1 MNSTDGSP
9 RRSLAAKIGAIGCA
23 LLALA
28 MIAIGMT
35 LWLTWQLEGGAAAVN
50 EAGRM
55 RMQTWRLAQ
64 TLTPP
69 QLPPPSVAVA
79 PSSLTS
85 TIDANASKTN
95 VLPAWQQH
103 LKAMDESLALL
114 ATGDPGRPLALPGDP
129 ASLSAFARVRQDWAA
144 LRGRWQSRAQA
155 VISADGSA
163 ALDKPPAHSAVADEA
178 AEFVAAIDD
187 LVDATER
194 QLARWTTRLNIAQF
208 LMMALALGA
217 AFTLLAAAQ
226 LLVFR
231 PLGQLRD
238 GLAAVEAGDLSVRV
252 QQTSDDEFGKVAAG
266 FNRMAQRLQSLYGS
280 LEQQV
285 AHKTL
290 HIEAQRSRLAALYDA
305 AAFVTRVRSLDVLAR
320 GFATRAREAVRAD
333 AVAVR
338 WSDEQNRRYILL
350 ASEGLPPDMV
360 EAEHCVATGDCFC
373 GQPQASAVV
382 RIFPLRRGESEM
394 PDRPQQY
401 VDPGQCRR
409 AGFVSLTSVPVRLHE
424 RLVGE
429 IDLFF
434 RKETRLTTEDQAL
447 LEAMASHLAGAIEG
461 LRAEAL
467 QREAAVAEER
477 GLLARELHD
486 SIAQSLAFL
495 KIQSNLLRDEIDHKR
510 TDRVSRTLG
519 ELDEGIRESLSDVR
533 ELLVHF
539 RTRTNTEDIAP
550 ALRTTLTKFEHQ
562 TGLATELTIGG
573 HGMALA
579 PDVQI
584 HVLHVVLEALSNVRK
599 HARASS
605 VHVHVEQSPHWIVSV
620 ADDGCGFD
628 ASTWRLDETHVG
640 LKIMGERAAGIGA
653 TLDVSAA
660 PGRGTTVT
668 LTLPKTTSGQRSP
681 GSRDDLGALDVP
693 ARSGLSARSD
703 APARQYKPGRQP
715 GKRPDTK
722 PEDTAGEPANR
733 MNT

>member
-1 MNSTDGSP
+1 MNNADRGPT
-9 RRSLAAKIGAIGCA
+9 RSLAAKIGAIGCA

-64 TLTPP
+64 TLT
-69 QLPPPSVAVA
+69 LPRDQA
-79 PSSLTS
+79 P
-85 TIDANASKTN
+85 
-95 VLPAWQQH
+95 WQQH
-103 LKAMDESLALL
+103 LSAMDDSLALL
-114 ATGDPGRPLALPGDP
+114 ATGDPGRPLVLPGDP
-129 ASLSAFARVRQDWAA
+129 ASRAAFARVREDWAA
-144 LRGRWQSRAQA
+144 LRDHWQALARAA
-155 VISADGSA
+155 TGATDATDAEGPNGPVVPADQGN
-163 ALDKPPAHSAVADEA
+163 PPGQTTIADEA
-178 AEFVAAIDD
+178 TAFVAAIDG

-194 QLARWTTRLNIAQF
+194 QLARWTTRLNVAQF

-217 AFTLLAAAQ
+217 AFTLLASAQ

-238 GLAAVEAGDLSVRV
+238 GLASVEAGDLSVRV
-252 QQTSDDEFGKVAAG
+252 RQTSDDEFGNVAAG
-266 FNRMAQRLQSLYGS
+266 FNRMAQRLQTLYDN

-290 HIEAQRSRLAALYDA
+290 RIEAQRARLAALYDA

-350 ASEGLPPDMV
+350 ASEGLPPEMV
-360 EAEHCVATGDCFC
+360 EAEHCVTTGDCFC

-382 RIFPLRRGESEM
+382 RVFPLRKGESVM
-394 PDRPQQY
+394 PDRPQQH

-434 RKETRLTTEDQAL
+434 RSEIRLSAEDQAL

-495 KIQSNLLRDEIDHKR
+495 KIQSNLLRDEIDR
-510 TDRVSRTLG
+510 ERADRVRRTLG

-539 RTRTNTEDIAP
+539 RTRTNAEDIAP

-562 TGLATELTIGG
+562 TGLPTELTISGQ
-573 HGMALA
+573 GMALA

-584 HVLHVVLEALSNVRK
+584 QVLHVVLEALSNVRK
-599 HARASS
+599 HARASG
-605 VHVHVEQSPHWIVSV
+605 VRVHVEQSPHWIVSV
-620 ADDGCGFD
+620 TDDGCGFD
-628 ASTWRLDETHVG
+628 DSTWQIDETHVG
-640 LKIMGERAAGIGA
+640 LQIMRERAAGIGA
-653 TLDVSAA
+653 TLEVSAA

-668 LTLPKTTSGQRSP
+668 LTLPTT
-681 GSRDDLGALDVP
+681 
-693 ARSGLSARSD
+693 
-703 APARQYKPGRQP
+703 
-715 GKRPDTK
+715 
-722 PEDTAGEPANR
+722 TAGHRGPDSHDGLDTRDNLDR
-733 MNT
+733 MTP